1 MITREAEEVRL
12 VKERSRTAIDLA
24 MRGEWAEAAQV
35 NRSILDLSPTNVEAM
50 NRLGKALLELGQPEQ
65 ARDVFLS
72 ALVLHP
78 SNPIALKNVAR
89 LRAEAEGQGRADGS
103 RPAWARARA
112 SGRLIA
118 ESTKSAEVV
127 LLSAGAPAVAAPGAP
142 VTLGFRGAVVVVSD
156 EYGACLGL
164 LPPSLSRRLSALM
177 SGGNRYEGVVVSA
190 GDDGAVR
197 VLLRE
202 THQHPSQRGKASFLP
217 APPPPENALLDEIDA
232 DSREA
237 SPSELL
243 ASSFAPLD
251 DEPELAA
258 AGAGIGIMDD
268 GVMPELPEEVFA

>member
-12 VKERSRTAIDLA
+12 VKERSREAIDLA

-35 NRSILDLSPTNVEAM
+35 NRAILDLSPTNVEAM

-89 LRAEAEGQGRADGS
+89 LRAEAEGQGRADAS

-127 LLSAGAPAVAAPGAP
+127 LLSAGAPAAAMPGAS

-164 LPPSLSRRLSALM
+164 LPPSVSRRLSALM
-177 SGGNRYEGVVVSA
+177 SGGNEYEGVVVSA

-202 THQHPSQRGKASFLP
+202 TYQHPSQRGKASFLP
-217 APPPPENALLDEIDA
+217 APPPPESALLEEIDA
-232 DSREA
+232 EPRGA
-237 SPSELL
+237 SLYEPSAL
-243 ASSFAPLD
+243 AALD
-251 DEPELAA
+251 DDPELAA
-258 AGAGIGIMDD
+258 AGANIGVMDD